1 MNGFPLL
8 ISDSNDPSLNLALEE
23 HLIGEGFN
31 CIYLWCNE
39 PTIVIGRNQ
48 NPYRECNLNRLE
60 EDHVHLERRRSGG
73 GAVYHDLG
81 NLNFTIISEKTRDA
95 VERNFALVSDVLGE
109 FGIKAEVSGRN
120 DLEVDGLKISGSAF
134 FEDGSVFCH
143 HGTLL
148 VDVDMSRLSE
158 YLIPSKLK
166 LESKGIDSV
175 RARVANLAEFKPGL
189 TVADV
194 IEGFCRKAGSAVRHL
209 SGEEIEN
216 LDGISS
222 IIERYRSWKWTY
234 GESPE
239 YNVKFEHK
247 YDWGLVE
254 MLFFVENGVV
264 NECRIFT
271 DSLDTS
277 GFSELASKLEGV
289 RFSLDS
295 LSSAIDSCTLPVSIR
310 KDFLELLC
318 SYLG

>member
-23 HLIGEGFN
+23 LLIGEGSN

-48 NPYRECNLNRLE
+48 NPYRECNLRKLE

-81 NLNFTIISEKTRDA
+81 NLNFTIISEKTMDA
-95 VERNFALVSDVLGE
+95 VERNFAFVAEVLGE

-134 FEDGSVFCH
+134 FEDGTVFCH

-175 RARVANLAEFKPGL
+175 RARVANLTEFHPGL
-189 TVADV
+189 TVDDLVEAF
-194 IEGFCRKAGSAVRHL
+194 IRKAGETVRHL
-209 SGEEIEN
+209 SAGEIEN
-216 LDGISS
+216 LAGISG

-247 YDWGLVE
+247 YAWGLVE
-254 MLFFVENGVV
+254 MLFFVENGRIR
-264 NECRIFT
+264 ECRIFT
-271 DSLDTS
+271 DSLCTT
-277 GFSELASKLEGV
+277 GFEE
-289 RFSLDS
+289 
-295 LSSAIDSCTLPVSIR
+295 LSSALEGNRFSFDSISSSIAGCTLDPSVR
-310 KDFLELLC
+310 EDLTALLI
-318 SYLG
+318 SSLN

>member
-8 ISDSNDPSLNLALEE
+8 ISDSTDPSLNLALEE
-23 HLIGEGFN
+23 LLIGKGLD

-39 PTIVIGRNQ
+39 PTVVIGRNQ
-48 NPYRECNLNRLE
+48 NPYRECNLSRLE
-60 EDHVHLERRRSGG
+60 EDHVYLERRRSGG

-81 NLNFTIISEKTRDA
+81 NLNFTIISDKTADA
-95 VERNFALVSDVLGE
+95 VERNFALVAKVLGN
-109 FGIKAEVSGRN
+109 FGIHAEVSGRN

-175 RARVANLAEFKPGL
+175 RARVANLSEFHPGL
-189 TVADV
+189 SVLDV
-194 IEGFCRKAGSAVRHL
+194 IEGFMKEVPSRAVHL
-209 SGEEIEN
+209 SASEIEN
-216 LDGISS
+216 LEGISG

-239 YNVKFEHK
+239 YNVKFEGRFS
-247 YDWGLVE
+247 WGTAE
-254 MLFFVENGVV
+254 MLLFVENGVV
-264 NECRIFT
+264 RECRIFT
-271 DSLDTS
+271 DSLDTRD
-277 GFSELASKLEGV
+277 FTELSSMLEGII
-289 RFSLDS
+289 FSPATISDVIGKS
-295 LSSAIDSCTLPVSIR
+295 TLPQQVR
-310 KDFLELLC
+310 EDFTSLII
-318 SYLG
+318 SNMD

>member
-23 HLIGEGFN
+23 YLQGKGIN

-48 NPYRECNLNRLE
+48 NPYRECNLPKLE

-81 NLNFTIISEKTRDA
+81 NLNFTIISHKTADA
-95 VERNFALVSDVLGE
+95 VERNFAFVAEVLGH
-109 FGIKAEVSGRN
+109 FGIDARVSGRN

-134 FEDGSVFCH
+134 FEDGEVFCH

-148 VDVDMSRLSE
+148 VDVDMTRLSE

-175 RARVANLAEFKPGL
+175 RARVANLSDFCDGI
-189 TVADV
+189 TVSDV
-194 IEGFCRKAGSAVRHL
+194 IEAFKFECHGSIKHITC
-209 SGEEIEN
+209 SEIEDI
-216 LDGISS
+216 DGIGDM
-222 IIERYRSWKWTY
+222 IKRYRSWKWTY

-239 YNVKFEHK
+239 YNMKLENRFS
-247 YDWGLVE
+247 WGLVE
-254 MLFFVENGVV
+254 ICFFIDSGRIM
-264 NECRIFT
+264 ECRIFT
-271 DSLDTS
+271 DSLSTS
-277 GFSELASKLEGV
+277 GFSELSDSITGKDFNLSAISDSIEN
-289 RFSLDS
+289 SS
-295 LSSAIDSCTLPVSIR
+295 LSYEVR
-310 KDFLELLC
+310 KDLISLI
-318 SYLG
+318 SQSVN